1 MNTEAAIQRLVEVCR
16 RQHKSLSTER
26 VYSHWLRDYCRFIPT
41 IDPTLSSERKIEAWL
56 TMLARKRDVSAS
68 TQNQA
73 FNAVLFFYRRVIGQE
88 LKDIDGLR
96 ATRPDRVRYAPTVDE
111 VRKLLPLVRD
121 VGGYPTNLIVR
132 MLYGCGLR
140 VSEPLALRVKDLDLA
155 NSQVRIIEAKNRKDR
170 VVKLPCSIVE
180 ELRGQLD
187 FARAIWKRD
196 VEAKLPVVLP
206 HQLARKYPAYQ
217 FAWSW
222 AWVFPMRNACRH
234 PRTGNWVRW
243 HVLPCNVQRAVQ
255 EAAQKLEMPITPHC
269 LRHAYA
275 THSLNRGV
283 NIKALSE
290 AMGHAQI
297 ETTAGYCHAE
307 ALSVPSPLEL
317 LTK

>member
-1 MNTEAAIQRLVEVCR
+1 MTTEDAVQRLVEVCR

-26 VYSHWLRDYCRFIPT
+26 VYSHWLRDYCRFVPSV
-41 IDPTLSSERKIEAWL
+41 DPSLTSERKMEAWL
-56 TMLARKRDVSAS
+56 TMLARKRDCSAS

-73 FNAVLFFYRRVIGQE
+73 FNAVLFFYHKVLGQE
-88 LKDIDGLR
+88 LKNIDGLR
-96 ATRPDRVRYAPTVDE
+96 ATRPDRIRYSPTVDE
-111 VRKLLPLVRD
+111 VRRLLPLVGD
-121 VGGYPTNLIVR
+121 VGGYPTRLITQ
-132 MLYGCGLR
+132 MLYGCGMR
-140 VSEPLALRVKDLDLA
+140 VSEPLNLRVKDLDLA

-170 VVKLPCSIVE
+170 VVKLPCSIME
-180 ELRGQLD
+180 ELRAQLD
-187 FARAIWKRD
+187 YAKAIWKRD
-196 VEAKLPVVLP
+196 AEAKLPVVLP

-217 FAWSW
+217 FSWSW

-234 PRTGNWVRW
+234 PRTGEWVRW

-255 EAAQKLEMPITPHC
+255 KAAQELQLPITPHC

-307 ALSVPSPLEL
+307 ALSVPSPLEFVN
-317 LTK
+317 

>member
-26 VYSHWLRDYCRFIPT
+26 VYSHWLRDYCRFVGT
-41 IDPTLSSERKIEAWL
+41 VDAGLSSERKMEAWL

-73 FNAVLFFYRRVIGQE
+73 FNAVLFFYRRVLGQE
-88 LKDIDGLR
+88 LRDIDGLR

-111 VRKLLPLVRD
+111 VRRLLPLVRD
-121 VGGYPTNLIVR
+121 VGGYPTNLITR

-140 VSEPLALRVKDLDLA
+140 VSEPLNLRVKDLDLA

-170 VVKLPCSIVE
+170 VVKLPCSITE
-180 ELRGQLD
+180 ELRAQLD
-187 FARAIWKRD
+187 FARAIWRRD
-196 VEAKLPVVLP
+196 VEARLPVVLP

-222 AWVFPMRNACRH
+222 AWVFPMRNGCRH
-234 PRTGNWVRW
+234 PRTGDQVRW

-255 EAAQKLEMPITPHC
+255 EAAQKLELPITPHC

-317 LTK
+317 VG

>member
-1 MNTEAAIQRLVEVCR
+1 MNTESAIQRLIKVCR
-16 RQHKSLSTER
+16 RQHKALSTER
-26 VYSHWLRDYCRFIPT
+26 VYALWLRDYCRFIT
-41 IDPTLSSERKIEAWL
+41 TLDAALPSERKMEAYL

-73 FNAVLFFYRRVIGQE
+73 FNAILFFYRRVLGQE
-88 LKDIDGLR
+88 LNGIDGLR
-96 ATRPDRVRYAPTVDE
+96 ATRPDRVRYAPTREE
-111 VRKLLPLVRD
+111 VMKLLPMVRNA
-121 VGGYPTNLIVR
+121 GGYPTNLITR

-170 VVKLPCSIVE
+170 VVRLPCSIAE
-180 ELRGQLD
+180 ELRQQLD
-187 FARAIWKRD
+187 FARAIWKHD
-196 VEAKLPVVLP
+196 VAARTPVVLP

-234 PRTGNWVRW
+234 PRTGEWVRW

-255 EAAQKLEMPITPHC
+255 EAAQKLELPVTPHC

-275 THSLNRGV
+275 THCLNRGV
-283 NIKALSE
+283 NIKALSK

-307 ALSVPSPLEL
+307 ALSVPSPLEVPV
-317 LTK
+317 

>member
-1 MNTEAAIQRLVEVCR
+1 MEA
-16 RQHKSLSTER
+16 
-26 VYSHWLRDYCRFIPT
+26 Y
-41 IDPTLSSERKIEAWL
+41 L

-73 FNAVLFFYRRVIGQE
+73 FNAVLFFYRRVLGQE

-111 VRKLLPLVRD
+111 VRQLLPMVRD
-121 VGGYPTNLIVR
+121 VGGYPTNLITR

-140 VSEPLALRVKDLDLA
+140 VSEPLALRVKDLDLV

-180 ELRGQLD
+180 ELRAQMD
-187 FARAIWKRD
+187 FARAVWRRD
-196 VEAKLPVVLP
+196 VEGKLPVVLP

-234 PRTGNWVRW
+234 PRTGEWVRW

-255 EAAQKLEMPITPHC
+255 EAAQKLELPITPHC

-317 LTK
+317 VMA